1 MVQCLDGAKQILAV
15 LFSCFD
21 LELKQPR
28 GLDDPQL
35 LARET
40 VCTFPRTSSY
50 ACSLLMSP
58 LHELELCGGNETELN

>member
-28 GLDDPQL
+28 GLDDTQL

-40 VCTFPRTSSY
+40 VCTFPRSYYSY
-50 ACSLLMSP
+50 ALFSARVPAS
-58 LHELELCGGNETELN
+58 